1 MWLVRTTAPAPV
13 ALRHA
18 ARLYTSDAGADAAR
32 RKADVFR
39 NRKARHFVDHVVVDV
54 QAGHGGDGCV
64 SFHREKYV
72 QMGPAG
78 GGNGGAGG
86 SVYVRADPT
95 LHSLARVHK
104 QAIAKNG
111 THGQGDWLHGRR
123 GADYTIHVPVGT
135 TVRSLGRTWNEREA
149 AQAEYL
155 ADLFAPRRTRI
166 DMEATPAL
174 YASRSAVWRHFP
186 RYEDENYARS
196 HFASA
201 EDKLQQELRAQ
212 RKIARAQRA
221 EERSAASASARVRE
235 GALEAAR
242 EADAG
247 WSVDLAQPTPPDD
260 PGVLLARGGSGG
272 LGNPHFVL
280 DQYRSPKVA
289 TRGTPGESLLV
300 SLEYKQPSDV
310 GLVGLPNAGKS
321 TLLRCLSKADAEVG
335 AYAFTTLRPNLGVLR
350 LDEGGAHLDAPGAAA
365 RPEALRL
372 TVADL
377 PGLVADAAHD
387 RGLGHDFLRHVE
399 RCGRLVYVV
408 DMGPTN
414 VLPSQDV
421 ATLNRELEAYRRGLS
436 ARVALVVANKAD
448 LLSAD
453 AGVPVADAR
462 AKLARLQADVDLLFA
477 PRHVPVIPA
486 AAALRQ
492 NVAAVVRALRAA
504 AAAPPPADAT
514 PVRVAG
520 E

>member
-1 MWLVRTTAPAPV
+1 MWLVRTAGRSVPC
-13 ALRHA
+13 
-18 ARLYTSDAGADAAR
+18 ARAGVRPYTAGADAAR

-64 SFHREKYV
+64 AFHREKYV

-86 SVYVRADPT
+86 SVYVRADPS

-104 QAIAKNG
+104 QAVAKNG

-123 GADYTIHVPVGT
+123 GADYTLHVPVGT

-149 AQAEYL
+149 AQADYL

-166 DMEATPAL
+166 DLEATPAL

-212 RKIARAQRA
+212 RKVARALRA
-221 EERSAASASARVRE
+221 EERSAASVSARAPADAS
-235 GALEAAR
+235 GARGGAD
-242 EADAG
+242 DAG

-289 TRGTPGESLLV
+289 TRGAPGESLLV

-321 TLLRCLSKADAEVG
+321 TLLRCLSNAEAEVG

-377 PGLVADAAHD
+377 PGLVADAADD

-408 DMGPTN
+408 DLGPTN

-448 LLSAD
+448 LLGDA
-453 AGVPVADAR
+453 AGVPAADAR

-477 PRHVPVIPA
+477 PRHVPVIPV

-492 NVAAVVRALRAA
+492 NVAAVVRALRAL
-504 AAAPPPADAT
+504 AAPPGAPPAAA
-514 PVRVAG
+514 RGAG
-520 E
+520 AA

>member
-1 MWLVRTTAPAPV
+1 MGLVRAPGAV
-13 ALRHA
+13 RGALHAVRHYA
-18 ARLYTSDAGADAAR
+18 AGPDAAR

-64 SFHREKYV
+64 AFHREKYV

-86 SVYVRADPT
+86 SVYVRADPS

-104 QAIAKNG
+104 QAVAKNG
-111 THGQGDWLHGRR
+111 THGQGGWLHGRR

-149 AQAEYL
+149 AQADYL

-166 DMEATPAL
+166 DLEATPAL

-186 RYEDENYARS
+186 RYEDENYARA
-196 HFASA
+196 HFGSA

-212 RKIARAQRA
+212 RKIARGQRA
-221 EERSAASASARVRE
+221 EERSAASASARAPADVS
-235 GALEAAR
+235 GAR
-242 EADAG
+242 GTDAG
-247 WSVDLAQPTPPDD
+247 WAVDLAQPTPPDD

-289 TRGTPGESLLV
+289 TRGAPGESLLV

-321 TLLRCLSKADAEVG
+321 TLLRCLSNADAEVG

-377 PGLVADAAHD
+377 PGLVADAADD

-408 DMGPTN
+408 DLGPTN

-448 LLSAD
+448 LLGD
-453 AGVPVADAR
+453 VPAADAR

-477 PRHVPVIPA
+477 PRHVPVVPV

-492 NVAAVVRALRAA
+492 NVAAVVRALRAL
-504 AAAPPPADAT
+504 AAPPDA
-514 PVRVAG
+514 VAAARG
-520 E
+520 AGAA

>member
-365 RPEALRL
+365 RPR
-372 TVADL
+372 
-377 PGLVADAAHD
+377 
-387 RGLGHDFLRHVE
+387 
-399 RCGRLVYVV
+399 RCGSRRGSARPGRRRGARPRARPRLSAPRRAVWAAR
-408 DMGPTN
+408 
-414 VLPSQDV
+414 DV

-453 AGVPVADAR
+453 MGVPVADAR